1 MDQGEEGGS
10 QMAMLGIYELER
22 DIEIHPD
29 EVDARK
35 RRCRCLDLL
44 TRFIYKEFGAGW
56 EKQYQEYE
64 EFWRNYFAAPPQ
76 N

>member
-1 MDQGEEGGS
+1 MT
-10 QMAMLGIYELER
+10 MLGIYTLER
-22 DIEIHPD
+22 DIKIHPD

-35 RRCRCLDLL
+35 RRRRCWDLVS
-44 TRFIYKEFGAGW
+44 RFINKEFGSGW
-56 EKQYQEYE
+56 EDQYQEYE